1 MASESLSPASQFFDF
16 SVINV
21 RIDEA
26 VGIITERIRC
36 GEYAPVYFINA
47 HCVNVA
53 QRDLGYAASLRS
65 NRVNFADGIGVAIA
79 AWSFGNPL
87 VDNVNGTD
95 LFPPLC
101 QALAAD
107 RAKVFLLGAQPGV
120 AETLAQRMVENHPGL
135 QIVGTQHG
143 HFEDHES
150 EGIADRIRLSNADV
164 VFVAMGVPRQEHW
177 IERYGS
183 STGAKVVLAVGGLF
197 NFYSGKIPRAP
208 RWMLRMRMEWVHRLY
223 QEPRRMWRR
232 YLVGNVEFLGRLAWV
247 VAKKRR
253 NRVVATALSSN
264 AK

>member
-1 MASESLSPASQFFDF
+1 MASESLNPASQFFDF

-21 RIDEA
+21 TLEEA
-26 VGIITERIRC
+26 VGIITQRIRG
-36 GEYAPVYFINA
+36 GEYSPVYFINA

-53 QRDLGYAASLRS
+53 QRDLGYAANLRR
-65 NRVNFADGIGVAIA
+65 NRLNFADGIGVAIA
-79 AWSFGNPL
+79 AWSLGNPL
-87 VDNVNGTD
+87 VDNVCGTD

-101 QALAAD
+101 KALAAD
-107 RAKVFLLGAQPGV
+107 HGRVFLLGAEPGV
-120 AETLAQRMVENHPGL
+120 AEVLAQRMLANHPGL

-150 EGIADRIRLSNADV
+150 ESIAERIRLSQADV
-164 VFVAMGVPRQEHW
+164 VFVAMGVPRQEQW

-183 STGAKVVLAVGGLF
+183 NTGAKVLLAVGGLF

-232 YLVGNVEFLGRLAWV
+232 YLVGNVEFLGRLAWI
-247 VAKKRR
+247 VAKTRR
-253 NRVVATALSSN
+253 KQPATASLSST